1 MVILRDGRKVLYQ
14 WDLGVKVVVKPVG
27 SIDELHFV
35 HSHHPDD
42 AWVVDVTKKGIA
54 SVPNLCLQEGGK
66 LYAYESINGKR
77 TGTYSVFTV
86 QPRAKPSDYVY
97 TEVEIKRFETLEKR
111 MDELE
116 EQMENF
122 ELNNIEQIT
131 NSDIDKMMET

>member
-42 AWVVDVTKKGIA
+42 AWVVDVAKKGIA

-77 TGTYSVFTV
+77 
-86 QPRAKPSDYVY
+86 K
-97 TEVEIKRFETLEKR
+97 
-111 MDELE
+111 
-116 EQMENF
+116 QMENF